1 MNLEGTHTINAPRVR
16 VYEALIDPEVL
27 QQCIPGCESLERTA
41 PDTYAMTIRAGVG
54 SIKGLFNGL
63 VRMEDLREP
72 EHYRL
77 VIEGKG
83 RTGFL
88 KGSGDLD
95 LTEEGETTVIKY
107 SGEMHVG
114 GMIASVGQRMVL
126 SAARMMASQFFAAL
140 EQQAVRRMGQPK
152 TNSVHHAK

>member
-1 MNLEGTHTINAPRVR
+1 MKLEGSHTIHAPRAR
-16 VYEALIDPEVL
+16 VYESLIDPQVL
-27 QQCIPGCESLERTA
+27 QQCIPGCESLERTSE
-41 PDTYAMTIRAGVG
+41 DTYAMVIRAGVG
-54 SIKGLFNGL
+54 SIKGLFNGQ

-95 LTEEGETTVIKY
+95 LIEEGDATVISY
-107 SGEMHVG
+107 SGEMQVG

-126 SAARMMASQFFAAL
+126 SAARMMASQFFTAL
-140 EQQAVRRMGQPK
+140 EEQTLKR
-152 TNSVHHAK
+152 N

>member
-1 MNLEGTHTINAPRVR
+1 MNLEGSHTINAPRTR
-16 VYEALIDPEVL
+16 VYESLIDPEVL
-27 QQCIPGCESLERTA
+27 QQCIPGCESLQRTTE
-41 PDTYAMTIRAGVG
+41 DTYAMTIRAGVG
-54 SIKGLFNGL
+54 SIKGLFNGT

-77 VIEGKG
+77 VIDGKG

-95 LTEEGETTVIKY
+95 LNEEGETTGIKY
-107 SGEMHVG
+107 SGEMQVG
-114 GMIASVGQRMVL
+114 GVLASVGQRMVL

-140 EQQAVRRMGQPK
+140 EEQTIKR
-152 TNSVHHAK
+152 N

>member
-1 MNLEGTHTINAPRVR
+1 MKLEGSHTIHAPRSH
-16 VYEALIDPEVL
+16 VYESLIDPQIL
-27 QQCIPGCESLERTA
+27 QQCIPGCESLERATE
-41 PDTYAMTIRAGVG
+41 DTYAMVIRAGVG
-54 SIKGLFNGL
+54 SIKGLFNGT

-95 LTEEGETTVIKY
+95 LLEEGETTVINY
-107 SGEMHVG
+107 SGEMQVG

-140 EQQAVRRMGQPK
+140 EEQTIKR
-152 TNSVHHAK
+152 SV

>member
-1 MNLEGTHTINAPRVR
+1 MNLEGSHTIHAPRAS
-16 VYEALIDPEVL
+16 VYESLIDPQVL

-54 SIKGLFNGL
+54 SIKGLFNGT

-77 VIEGKG
+77 VIDGKG

-88 KGSGDLD
+88 KGSGNLDLD
-95 LTEEGETTVIKY
+95 EEGETTVIKY
-107 SGEMHVG
+107 SGEMQVG

-126 SAARMMASQFFAAL
+126 SAARMMTSQFFAAL
-140 EQQAVRRMGQPK
+140 EEQTVKRAVLPK
-152 TNSVHHAK
+152 TNSARYSE

>member
-1 MNLEGTHTINAPRVR
+1 MKLEGSHIIHAARAR
-16 VYEALIDPEVL
+16 VYESLIDPQVL
-27 QQCIPGCESLERTA
+27 QQCIPGCESLERTSE
-41 PDTYAMTIRAGVG
+41 DTYAMVIRAGVG
-54 SIKGLFNGL
+54 SIKGLFNGQ

-95 LTEEGETTVIKY
+95 LIEEGDTTAINY
-107 SGEMHVG
+107 SGEMQVG

-126 SAARMMASQFFAAL
+126 SAARMMASQFFTAL
-140 EQQAVRRMGQPK
+140 EKQTLQRD
-152 TNSVHHAK
+152 

>member
-1 MNLEGTHTINAPRVR
+1 MNLEGSHAINAPRTL
-16 VYEALIDPEVL
+16 VYASLIDPQVL
-27 QQCIPGCESLERTA
+27 QQCIPGCESLERTS

-54 SIKGLFNGL
+54 SIKGLFNGT

-77 VIEGKG
+77 AIEGKG

-88 KGSGDLD
+88 KGSGDFELV
-95 LTEEGETTVIKY
+95 EEGETTIIKY
-107 SGEMHVG
+107 NGEMQVG

-126 SAARMMASQFFAAL
+126 SAARMMASQFFTAL
-140 EQQAVRRMGQPK
+140 EEQTAKRLAQPK
-152 TNSVHHAK
+152 SNSAAQTE

>member
-1 MNLEGTHTINAPRVR
+1 MKLEGSHTIHAPRAR
-16 VYEALIDPEVL
+16 VYESLIDPQVL
-27 QQCIPGCESLERTA
+27 QQCIPGCESLERSSE
-41 PDTYAMTIRAGVG
+41 DTYAMVIRAGVG
-54 SIKGLFNGL
+54 SIKGLFNGE

-95 LTEEGETTVIKY
+95 LIEEGDATVINY
-107 SGEMHVG
+107 SGEMQVG

-126 SAARMMASQFFAAL
+126 SAARMMASQFFTAL
-140 EQQAVRRMGQPK
+140 EEQTLKR
-152 TNSVHHAK
+152 N

>member
-1 MNLEGTHTINAPRVR
+1 MTLEGSHTIQAPRMR
-16 VYEALIDPEVL
+16 VYASLIDPQVL

-41 PDTYAMTIRAGVG
+41 PDTYSMTIRAGVG
-54 SIKGLFNGL
+54 SIKGLFNGT

-95 LTEEGETTVIKY
+95 LIEEGETTVIKY
-107 SGEMHVG
+107 NGEMQVG

-126 SAARMMASQFFAAL
+126 SAARMMATQFFKTL
-140 EQQAVRRMGQPK
+140 EKLTVKSVSQP
-152 TNSVHHAK
+152 TAQSVAQVE

>member
-1 MNLEGTHTINAPRVR
+1 MKLEGSHTIHAPRAR
-16 VYEALIDPEVL
+16 VYESLIDPQVL
-27 QQCIPGCESLERTA
+27 QQCIPGCESLERTSE
-41 PDTYAMTIRAGVG
+41 DTYAMVIRAGVG
-54 SIKGLFNGL
+54 SIKGLFNGQ

-95 LTEEGETTVIKY
+95 LIEEGDTTAINY
-107 SGEMHVG
+107 SGEMQVG

-126 SAARMMASQFFAAL
+126 SAARMMASQFFTAL
-140 EQQAVRRMGQPK
+140 EEQTLQR
-152 TNSVHHAK
+152 N